1 MAPNIMLGIMSA
13 MPEEIDLLIGE
24 MGGDVKTTSQ
34 GMRTYH
40 TGLLWDAPVTL
51 VFSRWGKVAAATT
64 STHLISAFHVREI
77 IFTGV
82 AGSADPKLRVGDV
95 VIANNF
101 YQHDMD
107 ARPLFERHEVPLL
120 NISAFPAD
128 QNLRNDLSTAAQL
141 FLGADLESE
150 IESSVREKFDI
161 FEPKAE
167 TANIASGD
175 KFFAN
180 KAEIAEV
187 RSRLP
192 IACVEMEGAAVAQV
206 CYEHS
211 IPVGVVRTISDSG
224 DDAAPIDFVEFLRSV
239 AAIYSRGIIRN
250 FIKKRSSKM

>member
-107 ARPLFERHEVPLL
+107 ARPLFE
-120 NISAFPAD
+120 
-128 QNLRNDLSTAAQL
+128 
-141 FLGADLESE
+141 
-150 IESSVREKFDI
+150 K
-161 FEPKAE
+161 
-167 TANIASGD
+167 
-175 KFFAN
+175 
-180 KAEIAEV
+180 
-187 RSRLP
+187 
-192 IACVEMEGAAVAQV
+192 
-206 CYEHS
+206 
-211 IPVGVVRTISDSG
+211 
-224 DDAAPIDFVEFLRSV
+224 AAPLVPERKDIDRFLRQ
-239 AAIYSRGIIRN
+239 
-250 FIKKRSSKM
+250 